1 MTRYLM
7 PVFMLALICAGALQA
22 DEKADKLRVLHEKFS
37 NRVVVLTWSSTTSA
51 MGQTIESKGAT
62 TGLLVGK
69 GGLVLIS
76 NQPLSNNV
84 GGMASMFGRGEST
97 GPENFEVQLIRD
109 GVPGRID
116 ATEALESADENLR
129 WYGAKLG
136 GDLEPLSFTGEA
148 AVPALGEEVVI
159 IGAHDATLNFA
170 RFFRTARINCVVE
183 DGKYYGL
190 DGSLGD
196 CLGGL
201 VVTLDGQVIGIVGQ
215 KKGEEEAAA
224 GGGGFGRILGGLN
237 DPSKAMGNR
246 VLITPA
252 VFKDAHKTAQET
264 VLKDGFHSGA
274 APTTTPEPTNPE
286 ETPLFR
292 GTVAKVTWREKQKDL
307 YVLIDVP
314 EGQEAPAMNTK
325 VNIISADG
333 KVAAELEVTR
343 RFNDPLV
350 PESRYDQIG
359 GFLADAEQKLKI
371 EIGWKVVIPAKK
383 LPPATP
389 DKGFRGIERFTK
401 MGADV
406 LKDNYG
412 GVKVGFTVSQIPAK
426 DSQTRAAG
434 VKNGDVIYQV
444 NDKPVTD
451 EMTLKDFLKLLQE
464 QEGEVTLHV
473 VRRGGEKV
481 EIKVAE

>member
-7 PVFMLALICAGALQA
+7 PVFMLALICAGVLQA
-22 DEKADKLRVLHEKFS
+22 DEKADKLRALHEKFS
-37 NRVVVLTWSSTTSA
+37 NRVVVITWTSTTSG
-51 MGQTIESKGAT
+51 MGQTIETEGAT

-76 NQPLSNNV
+76 NQPLANNV

-97 GPENFEVQLIRD
+97 GPEDFKLHTTD
-109 GVPGRID
+109 GAEYP
-116 ATEALESADENLR
+116 ATQALESADENLR
-129 WYGAKLG
+129 WYGAKLAEG
-136 GDLEPLSFTGEA
+136 APEA
-148 AVPALGEEVVI
+148 LGFPAGAAAPALGDEVVI

-183 DGKYYGL
+183 EGKYYGL

-201 VVTLDGQVIGIVGQ
+201 VVTLDGKVLGIVGQ
-215 KKGEEEAAA
+215 KKGEEAPS

-246 VLITPA
+246 VLMMPG

-274 APTTTPEPTNPE
+274 ATTETPEPTNPE
-286 ETPLFR
+286 EAPLFS
-292 GTVAKVTWREKQKDL
+292 GKVAKVTWREKQKDL

-314 EGQEAPAMNTK
+314 EDQEAPAMNTK
-325 VNIISADG
+325 VQILGADG

-350 PESRYDQIG
+350 PESRVDQIG
-359 GFLADAEQKLKI
+359 GFLSDPEQKLKI
-371 EIGWKVVIPAKK
+371 ETGWQVIIPAKK
-383 LPPATP
+383 LPAPKS
-389 DKGFRGIERFTK
+389 DKGFRGVERFTK
-401 MGADV
+401 MGADI

-412 GVKVGFTVSQIPAK
+412 GIKVGFTVSQIPAK
-426 DSQTRAAG
+426 DSATREAG

-444 NDKPVTD
+444 NETPVTE
-451 EMTLKDFLKLLQE
+451 EMGLQDFLKLLSE
-464 QEGEVTLHV
+464 QEGEVTLHI
-473 VRRGGEKV
+473 VRRGGEKA
-481 EIKVAE
+481 EIKVAG